1 MASFDIRK
9 YMWNIFEI
17 YRTQDIDNVRLALD
31 MFIANME
38 LGYDR
43 YDGASDVDYSKL
55 HDVWDDMS
63 EAEHVHEK
71 LIFNKVLTKVYLQ
84 LCDAWRAKDR
94 RKFDSLC
101 MVDLSMFGIPSTNPL
116 NKKVPKKKK

>member
-17 YRTQDIDNVRLALD
+17 YRTQDMDNVRLALD
-31 MFIANME
+31 MFITNME
-38 LGYDR
+38 LGMDR
-43 YDGASDVDYSKL
+43 YEGATDIDYTKL
-55 HDVWDDMS
+55 HDSWDALS
-63 EAEHVHEK
+63 EAEHIHEK

-94 RKFDSLC
+94 RKFDALC
-101 MVDLSMFGIPSTNPL
+101 LVDLSMFGIPSTDPL
-116 NKKVPKKKK
+116 NRKVPKKKN